1 MSVINSLL
9 TKLALGCTRR
19 LSALSLYCTD
29 QAHCRDLGPIFS
41 HYGSPAWIISYII
54 RTYGNLHGCILT
66 RYWTSSLQYWI
77 FGVGKYRITTQGFK
91 QILGYFFFAFRWLRR
106 WKNSSAD
113 KIRRNYMGCGRMTA
127 KTWLPAYLSSI
138 NHEDNFEHHL
148 FFYL

>member
-41 HYGSPAWIISYII
+41 HYSSPAWIIRYII

-91 QILGYFFFAFRWLRR
+91 QILGYFFFSDYEDEKTAWRIKFVGITWVVVEWRLR
-106 WKNSSAD
+106 
-113 KIRRNYMGCGRMTA
+113 
-127 KTWLPAYLSSI
+127 PAYLSSI